1 MQQAPFARESPCLGD
16 SPAPS
21 AADASRDGRGTTAEN
36 GDQMTSFGP
45 VASGPADPADVVES
59 TSADIP
65 DDAVRSAIRLALG
78 ATGLALVAIHTLLQH
93 SAHPVGSAAA
103 QPSMQATSIP
113 PPTQT
118 LQRLATGTVGV
129 GIEMQRRC
137 LDVAAAIGGPVI
149 TTLSAVV
156 EVATTRGPGAAMAN
170 RLGRV
175 SHRGLAQQR
184 RNEQI
189 TRSSGQAAV
198 RAVVAAV
205 LAEVDLDA
213 VVARVDLDAVVAR
226 VDLDAAVARVDLE
239 AIVDRLDIDG
249 IAARLDLDAVAARL
263 DVDAVVDRVD
273 LQRLTND
280 VIDNVDIDAI
290 AARLDLDAIAARL
303 DVDAIVDRVD
313 LARVTQQVLDEVD
326 VGLIVRESS
335 GAMAAETVDAV
346 RYQGMRADRFLS
358 RVVDRVLQ
366 RAEGRDT
373 SPTMMPGVVSMNRP

>member
-1 MQQAPFARESPCLGD
+1 
-16 SPAPS
+16 
-21 AADASRDGRGTTAEN
+21 
-36 GDQMTSFGP
+36 MTSFGP

-65 DDAVRSAIRLALG
+65 DDAVRSAMRLALG
-78 ATGLALVAIHTLLQH
+78 ATGLALVALHKLLQH

-137 LDVAAAIGGPVI
+137 LDVAAAIGGPVM

-175 SHRGLAQQR
+175 SHRGLAEQR
-184 RNEQI
+184 RNQQI

-198 RAVVAAV
+198 SAVVAAV
-205 LAEVDLDA
+205 LAE
-213 VVARVDLDAVVAR
+213 VDLDAVVAR

-303 DVDAIVDRVD
+303 DIDAIVDRVD